1 MTISGST
8 DTTLSDLAGV
18 QDGGPRAKLMSS
30 KSLLHRGAGAMRVE
44 LDKKSLFALAS
55 DTRLEILKALRP
67 MRRTVS
73 QLSEALNIDKAA
85 IHRHLKKMEE
95 GGLVVRQE
103 DHGFVYYGLSWKA
116 RDLLSPG
123 ENTKIVIMISSVF
136 VFSVLAA
143 FFLLVGLVALG
154 TVDMPALE
162 PRDSSAGG
170 EYASE
175 DQSALN
181 DLSEEPAV
189 VWAAPLL
196 GLAAVAVVISV
207 LAIRSMRRPKQR
219 IDPEIESSE
228 AQRPV
233 PED

>member
-1 MTISGST
+1 MTITGPT
-8 DTTLSDLAGV
+8 DTASSELADAEGRTR
-18 QDGGPRAKLMSS
+18 RANLMLP
-30 KSLLHRGAGAMRVE
+30 KPLLHSGAGAMRVE

-55 DTRLEILKALRP
+55 DTRLEILKALQP

-116 RDLLSPG
+116 RDLMSPN
-123 ENTKIVIMISSVF
+123 ENTKIVILISSVL

-143 FFLLVGLVALG
+143 FFLLVGLVATD
-154 TVDMPALE
+154 TVDGPVLIPKA
-162 PRDSSAGG
+162 PTGG
-170 EYASE
+170 EYASAE
-175 DQSALN
+175 DQSPLYELAKE
-181 DLSEEPAV
+181 SPAA
-189 VWAAPLL
+189 WMLPLF
-196 GLAAVAVVISV
+196 GFVAVAVTTSA
-207 LAIRSMRRPKQR
+207 LAIRKVRRPRQQ
-219 IDPEIESSE
+219 IDPEAESSTAE
-228 AQRPV
+228 KPV